1 MEKIIQI
8 SYQGRNISI
17 EEKAY
22 EIFQQYEN
30 ELKNYFLKEDGG
42 DETFTDLQYRMA
54 EILEQKNNAGTS
66 PISEQDILELINIIG
81 KPSDLGAEPLASTTI
96 PNEGNEK
103 KRLYRNKNKQGK
115 VIAGVCS
122 GIANYFNIDPIAVRL
137 VFVLFT
143 IFNIATFFD
152 FNLGILAYVLL
163 WIVLP
168 TAYLKDNIT
177 RKLFRNPKDKVLGG
191 VCSGLAQFFNA
202 ETWLVRLIFVAPFL
216 VAMFTSSW
224 HWHKHGFHHLS
235 DSFAGF
241 SFITYLILWFIV
253 PLAKSNTD
261 YMLLKGEPINIS
273 TIQNPT
279 SVNEIAQKS
288 HSGINRFL
296 KVLAYIFLGFFLMV
310 AIPSLISVSVVGFF
324 SYHVANIILFSTL
337 NKILALLIIFGLI
350 VIPFTGFVIWVIR
363 RLAGYRGKNRPIRVT
378 FTLFNVM
385 GWIALFSLII
395 NLGKG
400 NTTYITKSASVSLP
414 NQSDTLWIKALHPD
428 SILQEKVL
436 FEVNSFDRLLHCT
449 NDGYE
454 IRGVRVRYKYTN
466 DTLFSM
472 AIERSSFGSNRNIA
486 SSNADMVNYNYQVVD
501 NTIYLSPMLFVTN
514 KQPYHF
520 QNIKVTIYIPKNKVI
535 LVSEDFRRQMNLSVH
550 VSDKHIEYRV
560 EDSDDESDKK
570 DKMIR
575 IGDKQSDTYFAIHP
589 DNSWSSTDESNSHD
603 AKQLFE
609 EAQRDANLQI
619 EEAKRNLEQTKRE
632 VKQTL
637 EASEREAN
645 QQIEEAQRNL
655 EQTKREINR

>member
-54 EILEQKNNAGTS
+54 EILEQKNNAGAS
-66 PISEQDILELINIIG
+66 PVTEQHILELINIIG
-81 KPSDLGAEPLASTTI
+81 KPSDLGAEPLSSSAM
-96 PNEGNEK
+96 PNEDNEK
-103 KRLYRNKNKQGK
+103 KRLYRNKFKQGK
-115 VIAGVCS
+115 MIAGVCS
-122 GIANYFNIDPIAVRL
+122 GIANYFNIDRIAVRL

-168 TAYLKDNIT
+168 TANLKDNIT

-202 ETWLVRLIFVAPFL
+202 ETWVVRLSFVAPFL

-224 HWHKHGFHHLS
+224 HWHKHGFHHVS

-241 SFITYLILWFIV
+241 SIITYLILWLIV
-253 PLAKSNTD
+253 PLAKANTD

-279 SVNEIAQKS
+279 SVQEISQKS
-288 HSGINRFL
+288 HTGMNRFL
-296 KVLAYIFLGFFLMV
+296 KVLAYVFLAFFLMV
-310 AIPSLISVSVVGFF
+310 AIPSLISVSLVGFF

-350 VIPFTGFVIWVIR
+350 IIPFTGFIIWVIR
-363 RLAGYRGKNRPIRVT
+363 RLAGYRGKNRPIRVM

-385 GWIALFSLII
+385 GWIALFALVL
-395 NLGKG
+395 NLGKE
-400 NTTYITKSASVSLP
+400 NTTYITKSESVSLP
-414 NQSDTLWIKALHPD
+414 NTSDTLYVKALRPD
-428 SILQEKVL
+428 SMLQEKVL

-449 NDGYE
+449 KDGFE

-466 DTLFSM
+466 DSLFSM
-472 AIERSSFGSNRNIA
+472 AVERSAFGSNLNIA
-486 SSNADMVNYNYQVVD
+486 SSNADMANYDYKVD
-501 NTIYLSPMLFVTN
+501 GNNLFLSPMLFVTN
-514 KQPYHF
+514 KQAYHF

-535 LVSEDFRRQMNLSVH
+535 LVSEDFRRQMYISVH
-550 VSDKHIEYRV
+550 VSDKHLEYRV
-560 EDSDDESDKK
+560 EDNDDESDKK
-570 DKMIR
+570 DNIIR
-575 IGDKQSDTYFAIHP
+575 INNDKSEKYSRIHP
-589 DNSWSSTDESNSHD
+589 DNSWSNTDESNAHD
-603 AKQLFE
+603 AKQLFD
-609 EAQRDANLQI
+609 EAQRDANQQI
-619 EEAKRNLEQTKRE
+619 EETKRNLEQTKRE
-632 VKQTL
+632 VKQML
-637 EASEREAN
+637 
-645 QQIEEAQRNL
+645 EAQRNL